1 MHRCTANDF
10 TLFGACMSLK
20 SSENIIRPPFLFNES
35 VDRIDLMDLG
45 DLLDEQF
52 EFLVF
57 IHFGVLL
64 V

>member
-1 MHRCTANDF
+1 
-10 TLFGACMSLK
+10 MSLK